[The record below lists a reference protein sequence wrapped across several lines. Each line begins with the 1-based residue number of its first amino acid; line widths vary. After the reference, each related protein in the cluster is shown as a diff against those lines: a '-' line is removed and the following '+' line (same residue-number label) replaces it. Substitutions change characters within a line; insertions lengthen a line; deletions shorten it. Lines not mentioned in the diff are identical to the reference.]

1 MNISNLL
8 EQLNLDSVKE
18 GGPTVVVFK
27 VGTILTAESESE
39 SESEESG
46 YEEEE
51 EVTAKKVGKQY
62 SVPSK
67 HIVIS
72 SKKPVSKLAN
82 TFVEDDDVCTFCSMY
97 GKSQCCLHHKKSD
110 RRPWLTYRNAVEKG
124 LTLQYEGLVFKAVP
138 SSEPGKFI
146 LKVDGKVDVIKK

>member
-18 GGPTVVVFK
+18 GGPTVAVIK
-27 VGTILTAESESE
+27 S
-39 SESEESG
+39 
-46 YEEEE
+46 

-82 TFVEDDDVCTFCSMY
+82 AFVEAEGKNDDCTFCSMY
-97 GKSQCCLHHKKSD
+97 GDDKCCLHHKKSD

-124 LTLQYEGLVFKAVP
+124 LTLQYGGLVFKAVP
-138 SSEPGKFI
+138 SSESGKFI